1 MSSVKSIKY
10 VFKSA
15 KQIQHRHKP
24 TNLRT
29 VAASQPLLPNNEAQA
44 APIRGRMVGG
54 GWGGSPAVTGWM
66 SDVGAGDRDGD
77 TGTPATGIHY
87 TATSHLCSADSEHYI
102 VTNLY
107 TDCLYQRDVSTD
119 KLPTKA

>member
-1 MSSVKSIKY
+1 MYLKVPSKY
-10 VFKSA
+10 ST
-15 KQIQHRHKP
+15 RHKP

-87 TATSHLCSADSEHYI
+87 TAIVLEKVPSEG
-102 VTNLY
+102 
-107 TDCLYQRDVSTD
+107 S
-119 KLPTKA
+119 

>member
-1 MSSVKSIKY
+1 MYLKVPSKY
-10 VFKSA
+10 ST
-15 KQIQHRHKP
+15 RHKP

-29 VAASQPLLPNNEAQA
+29 VAASQPLLPNNEAQT

-77 TGTPATGIHY
+77 TRTPATGIHY
-87 TATSHLCSADSEHYI
+87 TAIVLEKVPSEG
-102 VTNLY
+102 
-107 TDCLYQRDVSTD
+107 S
-119 KLPTKA
+119 